1 MIKTLLRSP
10 AYVELRWLDR
20 SEARGSYDNQGVTHA
35 QWQAVLDRQSKEK
48 EEQLSKRKED
58 EEKIT
63 AEAKEERLN
72 KARFFSLDDSVVA
85 SDAFKGKQLKVIVK
99 VGLPYARV
107 DLLKPSDLID
117 LFIRLL
123 RTISSLVSATKG
135 RGT

>member
-1 MIKTLLRSP
+1 M
-10 AYVELRWLDR
+10 
-20 SEARGSYDNQGVTHA
+20 
-35 QWQAVLDRQSKEK
+35 
-48 EEQLSKRKED
+48 SKRKED